1 MINEETPIQHLYA
14 ILQLIKQTNKRK
26 HEDVTNRAFTY
37 WFEIN
42 IERLLEQEQNCIIKE
57 YNQGYLKAIEI
68 YKNQI
73 KKL

>member
-1 MINEETPIQHLYA
+1 MINEETPIEHLYS

-26 HEDVTNRAFTY
+26 HEDVTNRAFRY

-42 IERLLEQEQNCIIKE
+42 IKRLLEQEQNCIIKE
-57 YNQGYLKAIEI
+57 YNLGYLEAIEF
-68 YKNQI
+68 YENAI